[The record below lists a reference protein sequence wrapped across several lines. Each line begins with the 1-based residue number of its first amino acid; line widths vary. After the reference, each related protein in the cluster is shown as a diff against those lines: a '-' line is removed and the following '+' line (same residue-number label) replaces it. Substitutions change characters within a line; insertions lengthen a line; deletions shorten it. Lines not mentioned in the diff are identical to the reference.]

1 MAATLTPDQRAVLN
15 ALTAEQCGVVSR
27 SQLLAAGLPGEF
39 GSNRVAARRWRA
51 VLDGVYLTHTGTI
64 GFRERCWAALLHC
77 GPGSALARGTAAHL
91 HGIERSPS
99 TTIAV
104 VVPHGRRIVAPPW
117 IAVVRQRRPIAWG
130 GQPART
136 TAEVT
141 ALDLCDLT
149 DDVDR
154 VVGLV
159 TATARLQRGTAHL
172 RRELARRRGVRHRGV
187 LRDLLAEHG
196 LESVLEN
203 RFLRDV
209 VGAHGLPRPVL
220 QRADTVE
227 GRSIRSDAVVEE
239 YGVRVELDGRIHE
252 TRTDEDVWRDDWVAV
267 DSGHLTLRLRWRH
280 VLGRPCR
287 SAALVARAL
296 RRGGWT
302 GNIGPC
308 GPDCRAV
315 DAAPSR

>member
-1 MAATLTPDQRAVLN
+1 MLN
-15 ALTAEQCGVVSR
+15 AVAEQQCGLLSR
-27 SQLLAAGLPGEF
+27 GQLLSLGLPPEY
-39 GSNRVAARRWRA
+39 GSNRVAARRWRT
-51 VLDGVYLTHTGTI
+51 VLDGVYLTHTGRI
-64 GFRERCWAALLHC
+64 GFRERCWAAVLHC
-77 GPGSALARGTAAHL
+77 GPGSALARATAAQL
-91 HGIERSPS
+91 HGIDRAPS
-99 TTIAV
+99 STISV
-104 VVPHGRRIVAPPW
+104 VVPHGRRVVAPPW
-117 IAVVRQRRPIAWG
+117 IEVVRQRRPIAWG

-136 TAEVT
+136 PAEVT

-172 RRELARRRGVRHRGV
+172 RRELGRRRGVRHRGV

-209 VGAHGLPRPVL
+209 VRAHGLPRLVL
-220 QRADTVE
+220 QRLDTVE
-227 GRSIRSDAVVEE
+227 GRTIRSDAVAEE
-239 YGVRVELDGRIHE
+239 YGVRIELDGRIHE
-252 TRTDEDVWRDDWVAV
+252 SRTDDDVWRDDWVAV

-302 GNIGPC
+302 GTVRRC
-308 GPDCRAV
+308 GPDCRAA
-315 DAAPSR
+315 DPG